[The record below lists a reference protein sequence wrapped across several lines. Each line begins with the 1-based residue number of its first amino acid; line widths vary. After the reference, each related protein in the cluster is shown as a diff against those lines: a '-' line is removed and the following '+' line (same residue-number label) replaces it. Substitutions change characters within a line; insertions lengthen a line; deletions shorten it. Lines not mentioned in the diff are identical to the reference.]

1 MPWDRAATWTTA
13 GVLIVLGVLLIAAP
27 EAIPGLTV
35 PGDGGM
41 AMPDDAMG
49 SPTTRWGCRDRIPG
63 GYPSRP
69 ASDRCRLGLLVERP
83 AAERATGPVSDALS
97 EPKSQTAQATDPRH
111 ADLLSPERAA

>member
-1 MPWDRAATWTTA
+1 MARAATWTTA

-41 AMPDDAMG
+41 AMPDDAMEM
-49 SPTTRWGCRDRIPG
+49 RCRDRIPG

-69 ASDRCRLGLLVERP
+69 ASDRCR
-83 AAERATGPVSDALS
+83 
-97 EPKSQTAQATDPRH
+97 
-111 ADLLSPERAA
+111 